1 MIRLLSLLLFYSKRI
16 LYIYRAPEEG
26 NTWTNS
32 FGRLLGSVAYYL
44 PKQTSEVLTQDRS
57 FATVHLQ
64 TAETKTIVA
73 MNM

>member
-1 MIRLLSLLLFYSKRI
+1 MDLC
-16 LYIYRAPEEG
+16 RATEAS
-26 NTWTNS
+26 TWIGS
-32 FGRLLGSVAYYL
+32 VGRLLGDVAYYL

-64 TAETKTIVA
+64 SPGIKTAIA